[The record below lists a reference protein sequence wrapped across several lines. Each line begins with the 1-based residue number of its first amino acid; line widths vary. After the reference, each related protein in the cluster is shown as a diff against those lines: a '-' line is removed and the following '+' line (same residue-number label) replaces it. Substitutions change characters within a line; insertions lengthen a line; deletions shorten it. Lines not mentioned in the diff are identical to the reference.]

1 MFIAGLSVIWQIISK
16 CQFLTNSGSDLFHDS
31 HLYFSVE
38 GGDERIERQFEK
50 PDRERERE
58 RDKERE
64 RERERDRERDEGR
77 ERDRRKQRREDMAP
91 YSKNKRGNVYIC
103 IIGHK
108 HFQIMKLFT
117 WMDCTFFFCS
127 REKRWRDGP
136 HGSKCLFWCP
146 KVFYIYIF
154 TLWNKRSQ
162 KNLVFPFH
170 KVQTCV
176 TQAKTE
182 LNSTGRYVYT
192 CTSQAKWNNSKSYK
206 SCHGTLTFH

>member
-117 WMDCTFFFCS
+117 WMDCTSFFLFQGK
-127 REKRWRDGP
+127 EMKRWTPWIQVLILMPQGILYI
-136 HGSKCLFWCP
+136 H
-146 KVFYIYIF
+146 IYIM
-154 TLWNKRSQ
+154 KQ
-162 KNLVFPFH
+162 
-170 KVQTCV
+170 
-176 TQAKTE
+176 E
-182 LNSTGRYVYT
+182 
-192 CTSQAKWNNSKSYK
+192 KSEK
-206 SCHGTLTFH
+206 FSVPLP